1 MGQIYAATQTRTK
14 SYEFAVMENG
24 ADEWSSKIKA
34 LDNDGRVVQLTCD
47 PDFEMPA
54 FSLQEG
60 YVGIQGPVYASGED
74 ADALLV
80 DWIWLG
86 LVGQGFLLMFLAG
99 CVY

>member
-47 PDFEMPA
+47 PYFEMPA

-60 YVGIQGPVYASGED
+60 YVGISQGPVYASGED
-74 ADALLV
+74 IDALV
-80 DWIWLG
+80 DRIWFG